1 MLLRHVTHVCRSM
14 TSRRWLSHCVLV
26 TTSHSMLL
34 VLHRLLQTTTETYIG
49 HIVRDDNIMSAIGMH
64 ISTPEILNN
73 PQTLNNLY
81 TVCCICL
88 KSCPAPSLESPNEQ
102 VNLARSASQG
112 LQPDTRDYA
121 QQAHAP
127 IQRNTDLCLQVRAQ
141 LRQAH
146 RHPSSWQSLASRSSP
161 TVLPSSSTADA
172 CGSPV
177 TQCSTEMSNLPNCTL
192 SETMQYTLECM
203 GNN

>member
-1 MLLRHVTHVCRSM
+1 MMFSSQHQIQCCWYSIAYFKPQLRHTLDTLKVRQHHEFNRDAHLNWKNVNNRTH
-14 TSRRWLSHCVLV
+14 
-26 TTSHSMLL
+26 
-34 VLHRLLQTTTETYIG
+34 
-49 HIVRDDNIMSAIGMH
+49 
-64 ISTPEILNN
+64 

-88 KSCPAPSLESPNEQ
+88 KSRPAPSLESPNEQ
-102 VNLARSASQG
+102 DNLARSASQG

-177 TQCSTEMSNLPNCTL
+177 TQCSTEMSKLPNCTL